1 MAGSYEEELLG
12 RSMGVFGGQRIDGD
26 GHATGDFCG
35 IHAFT
40 DTTIKA
46 GTIGNI
52 ENVVGAVVPQG
63 DTMVGQFTVIHAS
76 GDAIFYNAD

>member
-1 MAGSYEEELLG
+1 MSRYEEELSA
-12 RSMGVFGGQRIDGD
+12 RSLGVFGGQRIDGD

-35 IHAFT
+35 IHALT

-52 ENVVGAVVPQG
+52 ENVVGAVVTQG
-63 DTMVGQFTVIHAS
+63 DSLLGEFTVIHAS
-76 GDAIFYNAD
+76 GSAVFYNKK